1 MNGRGMVMILASVLL
16 AAVFVLG
23 AGRTGSADVS
33 GTGEQI
39 YCQIQGPGKSICERT
54 DLSLL
59 PLENG
64 GRAEKFRMKELKQ
77 GRFPKQKN
85 EIAVEEA
92 LLEELGIKPY
102 VGNKLILAS
111 ADGTPETF
119 VLSGILE
126 SSETGEPYE
135 VCFSENYEGD
145 LLAERDG
152 TVGELMLYRLKVTG
166 KKVGQIL
173 VKISHGLEKG
183 VCERQTECIEERW

>member
-23 AGRTGSADVS
+23 AGRTGLADVP
-33 GTGEQI
+33 GGGEQI
-39 YCQIQGPGKSICERT
+39 CCQIQGLGKNICEMT

-59 PLENG
+59 PLKNG

-77 GRFPKQKN
+77 GRFPQQKN

-92 LLEELGIKPY
+92 LLEELGVKPHM
-102 VGNKLILAS
+102 GNKLVLAS
-111 ADGTPETF
+111 AGGTPETF

-135 VCFSENYEGD
+135 VYVSENYEGD
-145 LLAERDG
+145 LLAERNS
-152 TVGELMLYRLKVTG
+152 TVGERMIYRLKVTG
-166 KKVGQIL
+166 RTVRQVL
-173 VKISHGLEKG
+173 VKISHGLERD
-183 VCERQTECIEERW
+183 VCERQAERIGEG